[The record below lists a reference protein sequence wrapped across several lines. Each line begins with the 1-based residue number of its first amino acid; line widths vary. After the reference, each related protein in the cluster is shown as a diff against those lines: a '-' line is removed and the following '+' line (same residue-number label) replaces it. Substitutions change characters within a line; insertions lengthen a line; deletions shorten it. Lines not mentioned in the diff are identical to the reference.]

1 MAVGTASVRSAASLR
16 FGSLRRERWR
26 TRGARVEGEVVGG
39 GRREVLEALR
49 EGGPTKREGAG
60 RRFDVVLV
68 MGVVEVIVLRAR
80 CIFTC
85 WVVVHGRS

>member
-1 MAVGTASVRSAASLR
+1 M
-16 FGSLRRERWR
+16 
-26 TRGARVEGEVVGG
+26 VGG
-39 GRREVLEALR
+39 ERREVLEALR

-68 MGVVEVIVLRAR
+68 IGVVGVIVLPAC

-85 WVVVHGRS
+85 LVVEVFGWRLVWQMIDEEVAD

>member
-1 MAVGTASVRSAASLR
+1 M
-16 FGSLRRERWR
+16 
-26 TRGARVEGEVVGG
+26 VGG

-60 RRFDVVLV
+60 RRFDVVFII
-68 MGVVEVIVLRAR
+68 GVVEVIVLRDR

-85 WVVVHGRS
+85 LVEVFGWRWFGK

>member
-1 MAVGTASVRSAASLR
+1 M
-16 FGSLRRERWR
+16 
-26 TRGARVEGEVVGG
+26 EGEVVGG

-68 MGVVEVIVLRAR
+68 IGVVEVIVLRAR
-80 CIFTC
+80 CIFAC
-85 WVVVHGRS
+85 LVEVFGWR

>member
-1 MAVGTASVRSAASLR
+1 
-16 FGSLRRERWR
+16 
-26 TRGARVEGEVVGG
+26 VEGEVVGG

-68 MGVVEVIVLRAR
+68 IGVVEVIVLRAR

-85 WVVVHGRS
+85 LVVEVFGWRWFGK